1 MRRIE
6 AIRTNT
12 NVATSRGRGELDFL
26 PAALE
31 ILETPASPAGR
42 LIIWLIVLF
51 FLLALGWSIV
61 SMVDVVAVA
70 PGKIIP
76 SGKVKTVQPLE
87 SGIVRAI
94 HVTDG
99 QRVQQG
105 DVLIELDSVVSEADV
120 SSVKQQISKLQE
132 TLPLINQKAKGLRE
146 LADKELIPRNDYVQV
161 EEQRIAMTQ
170 DLAALRHELR
180 KATERTHWQKLTAP
194 VSGVVQQLAVHTVGG
209 VVTPAEPL
217 MIIVPENEKLEVEAF
232 IENKDIGFVWA
243 GQPVQIKVET
253 FPFTKYGLIE
263 GKLINVSD
271 DAIEDEKLGLIYA
284 AKVQMDKTTMD
295 VDGRM
300 VNLTPGMSM
309 TVEIQIGKRRVIE
322 YFMSPLLKHGKESIR
337 ER

>member
-1 MRRIE
+1 MNLFSVMRV
-6 AIRTNT
+6 NT
-12 NVATSRGRGELDFL
+12 QIPAMRGHRELDFL

-31 ILETPASPAGR
+31 VLETPPSPAGR

-61 SMVDVVAVA
+61 SRVDVVAVA

-105 DVLIELDSVVSEADV
+105 DVLIELDSAVSEADV
-120 SSVKQQISKLQE
+120 SSVRQQIAKLEE
-132 TLPLINQKAKGLRE
+132 TLPLIAQKARDLKE
-146 LADKELIPRNDYVQV
+146 LADKDLIPRNDFVQV
-161 EEQRIAMTQ
+161 QEQRISITK
-170 DLAALRHELR
+170 DLAGLRHELR
-180 KATERTHWQKLTAP
+180 KATERTRWQKLTAP
-194 VSGVVQQLAVHTVGG
+194 VSGVVQELAVHTVGG

-217 MIIVPENEKLEVEAF
+217 MVIVPENEKLEVEAL
-232 IENKDIGFVWA
+232 IENKDIGFVWS

-263 GKLINVSD
+263 GQLIDVSD
-271 DAIEDEKLGLIYA
+271 DAIEHEKLGLVYA
-284 AKVQMDKTTMD
+284 ARVSMERTTMD
-295 VDGRM
+295 VDGRS

-309 TVEIQIGKRRVIE
+309 TVEIQTGNRRVVE
-322 YFMSPLLKHGKESIR
+322 YFLDPVFKRGHESIK